1 MDRNGLNRCIDF
13 GLIGLIGLIRL
24 IRPPNLL
31 TYWPVD
37 SLTR

>member
-13 GLIGLIGLIRL
+13 GLIGLIRL